1 MSLLPTV
8 LQSQNAYSVDAVQE
22 SNSQYYFALQG
33 QGGGTGN
40 TVNAPFTVIADEE
53 GVPSGDI
60 LIQTDGSIDG
70 YINVGDVSGTYSF
83 FQAGSGGGNGIIQLG
98 DTRGY
103 WTDILNVPEGFSV
116 SITDGT
122 NVVPTKTILN
132 YATATQSLTLSSPTV
147 IDTTDASSGINN
159 GITINCDRSNN
170 LPYGIVIEDITDPTE
185 NIAVL
190 VAEGDTGILQLGNS
204 GGANAFF
211 SSAPTSVVIGSTD
224 LSNTVTNVIS
234 WDPTAT
240 PPILKLSNP
249 VVVTG
254 PSGDGVIYD
263 SIYNPPPSNP
273 PVPIITSPTAPIL
286 LGQWANN
293 LAPEG
298 NTPYTVT
305 ATGLYLVTASVR
317 ISTGV
322 AYSFPAGS
330 ILNLTPSVSGSQDP
344 YNSMT
349 FFLSSS
355 TPQGNIN
362 TTQSGLGFY
371 VQGDTIVGTLNQ
383 ASTGAINL
391 GDSGGISMYI
401 QQVINQ
407 YP

>member
-8 LQSQNAYSVDAVQE
+8 LQSQTTYAIDAVQE
-22 SNSQYYFALQG
+22 SNSAYYFALQG
-33 QGGGTGN
+33 EGGGGTGN

-70 YINVGDVSGTYSF
+70 YINVGDASGTYSF

-116 SITDGT
+116 SVVDGT
-122 NVVPTKTILN
+122 NVEPTQTILN
-132 YATATQSLTLSSPTV
+132 YATATQSLTLCSPTF
-147 IDTTDASSGINN
+147 IDTEDASSGIVN
-159 GITINCDRSNN
+159 
-170 LPYGIVIEDITDPTE
+170 GIVIPADNTNAFAYGVVISDVNAAGE
-185 NIAVL
+185 NMAAL
-190 VAEGDTGILQLGNS
+190 VSEGDAATLQLGNS
-204 GGANAFF
+204 GAANAYFVA
-211 SSAPTSVVIGSTD
+211 SPTGMVIGNTD
-224 LSNTVTNVIS
+224 S
-234 WDPTAT
+234 DGTAT
-240 PPILKLSNP
+240 PMISWTPDEPTLTLSLNNP
-249 VVVTG
+249 VQIVG
-254 PSGDGVIYD
+254 SSGAGIPYD
-263 SIYNPPPSNP
+263 TVYNPLPAPTL
-273 PVPIITSPTAPIL
+273 PIITSPTAPIIL
-286 LGQWANN
+286 AQWANT

-298 NTPYTVT
+298 STPYSVT

-330 ILNLTPSVSGSQDP
+330 ILNLTPSVSGTQDP

-349 FFLSSS
+349 FFLSS
-355 TPQGNIN
+355 TGPQGNIN

-383 ASTGAINL
+383 ASTGSINL
-391 GDSGGISMYI
+391 GDSGGITMYI

-407 YP
+407 NP